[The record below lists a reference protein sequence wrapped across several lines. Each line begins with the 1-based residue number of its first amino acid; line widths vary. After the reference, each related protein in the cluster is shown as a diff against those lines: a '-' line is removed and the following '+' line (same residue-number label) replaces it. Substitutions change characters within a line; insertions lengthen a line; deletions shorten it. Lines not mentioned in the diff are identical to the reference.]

1 MKMEIP
7 TYKILTLR
15 DVAKVVLKEKFIVLN
30 AYIKNQE
37 RCQVNNLTLYLKKLE
52 KERTKPKVVEGRK

>member
-7 TYKILTLR
+7 TYKILTLW

>member
-7 TYKILTLR
+7 TYKILTLW
-15 DVAKVVLKEKFIVLN
+15 DVAKVVLKEKFIVIN

-52 KERTKPKVVEGRK
+52 KERTKPKVIEGRK